1 MLIHI
6 LCNFTKEKANCFKN
20 INYIRILGFNDNGR
34 LYLNSIKKET
44 SIKVISKIT
53 QNMDE
58 MLKYELETTEI
69 YDIPNNENLYKKEL
83 QKIIYYKG
91 E

>member
-1 MLIHI
+1 
-6 LCNFTKEKANCFKN
+6 
-20 INYIRILGFNDNGR
+20 
-34 LYLNSIKKET
+34 
-44 SIKVISKIT
+44 
-53 QNMDE
+53 

-69 YDIPNNENLYKKEL
+69 YDIPHNENLYKKEL